1 MKFPLSSPFTSV
13 ALWSKVLTQRC
24 ISCSTGQIGF
34 EVIFKKKEM
43 IYHLRCVRTL
53 MICSSPQANIPA
65 KHSADDDDDVNWN
78 TDDEID
84 NFQSSPRNILHMDET
99 VAKFIEMGFSMEMI
113 GRAIE
118 ETGGENPE
126 PMMILETLF
135 KLSTSSEA
143 SSSKSKVI
151 DELIGMGFSE
161 ELVIKAIQEH
171 GEKNLEE
178 ITNAL
183 LSYAEAEKMHETEN
197 EDINNNY
204 LSDDN
209 DDTNLYSGLS
219 SSDEE
224 NELNSFHGDGRL
236 QDLIK
241 MSYPRKEASIAL
253 ERCDA
258 ISVLATYSCIFSNFS
273 GEIASLAEVVDFIF
287 AAQMARQLDEFW
299 AAPDEQELRINEP
312 PPRRRR
318 LNTDIASDDELIRL
332 PNPMIGFGVPKE
344 PGIITERPVPIP
356 SIARGP
362 PYFYYENVAMTPKG
376 VWAKMSSHLYDIKP
390 EFVDSLY
397 FCAAARKRGYIHN
410 LPIKNRF
417 EIQPTPHYTIQ
428 EEFPLTK
435 KWWPAWDKRTK
446 LNCVLTCIASAQ
458 LTNKIRKRLEKHE
471 RDPAVQ
477 KDVVDQC
484 KKWNLVWVGKNK
496 AAPLEPYEMERL
508 LGFPNN
514 HTRGISR
521 KDRYKSL
528 GNSFQ
533 VDTVAYHLS
542 VLKPLYPKGINVL
555 SLFTGIGGGEVALH
569 RLQIPMKL
577 VVSVEISEVN
587 RNIFRSFWE
596 QTNQRGDLIEF
607 RDVEELDDHKIEGL
621 MDQYGGFDLV
631 IGGSPCNNLA
641 GANRVSRTGLE
652 GDQSSLFY
660 DYCRILEAVR
670 SKASRMRS
678 RRDRY
683 KSLGNSFQVKLKET
697 MFLLRPRRLIL
708 LEFTPPLPLPSTDT
722 TQLLHNAFCSKSLV
736 CTFRMFQEH
745 IIRRGRRYIR
755 RLNSCLL
762 NSTMQSYWDEIEN
775 FKNKVFDEL
784 TTKDEKVLEIGIGT
798 GPNMRYFAARN
809 VNVTLLGLDP
819 NPKMKKYA
827 RKAAVRAGLNP
838 KNFRFMQ
845 GVGEAIP
852 LEDGSVDAVVATLV
866 LCTVS
871 DVTQTLN
878 EIKRVLRPGGR
889 FIFLEHVAAEDGS
902 LFRRLQKLLDPLQ
915 QILADG
921 CHLTRNTR
929 ECILEAGFSG
939 GAQIETVSMYS
950 FPWVTR
956 PHIYGVAYK

>member
-1 MKFPLSSPFTSV
+1 M
-13 ALWSKVLTQRC
+13 
-24 ISCSTGQIGF
+24 
-34 EVIFKKKEM
+34 
-43 IYHLRCVRTL
+43 
-53 MICSSPQANIPA
+53 A
-65 KHSADDDDDVNWN
+65 KHSAGDDDDVNWN

-171 GEKNLEE
+171 GEENLEE

-183 LSYAEAEKMHETEN
+183 LSYA
-197 EDINNNY
+197 
-204 LSDDN
+204 
-209 DDTNLYSGLS
+209 
-219 SSDEE
+219 
-224 NELNSFHGDGRL
+224 NELNSFRGDGRL

-241 MSYPRKEASIAL
+241 MGYPRKEASIAL
-253 ERCDA
+253 ERC
-258 ISVLATYSCIFSNFS
+258 

-299 AAPDEQELRINEP
+299 AAPDEQERRINEP

-356 SIARGP
+356 
-362 PYFYYENVAMTPKG
+362 K
-376 VWAKMSSHLYDIKP
+376 
-390 EFVDSLY
+390 
-397 FCAAARKRGYIHN
+397 
-410 LPIKNRF
+410 
-417 EIQPTPHYTIQ
+417 
-428 EEFPLTK
+428 EFPLTK

-670 SKASRMRS
+670 SKASRMR

-683 KSLGNSFQVKLKET
+683 KSLGNSFQVDTVAYHLSVLRPLYPKGINLLSLFTGIGGGEVTLHRLQIPMKLVVSVEISEVNKNIFRSFWEQTNQRGVLIEFTDVDELDDQKIERLMDQSGLEGDQSSLFYDYCRILEAVKLKET

-722 TQLLHNAFCSKSLV
+722 TQLLHNAFCSK
-736 CTFRMFQEH
+736 EH

-775 FKNKVFDEL
+775 FKNKVFDKL
-784 TTKDEKVLEIGIGT
+784 TEKDKKVLEIGIGT

-889 FIFLEHVAAEDGS
+889 FIFLEHVAAEGTLNGS

-950 FPWVTR
+950 FPWITR

>member
-1 MKFPLSSPFTSV
+1 
-13 ALWSKVLTQRC
+13 
-24 ISCSTGQIGF
+24 
-34 EVIFKKKEM
+34 M
-43 IYHLRCVRTL
+43 IYHLRCVGVL

-65 KHSADDDDDVNWN
+65 KHSAGDDDDVNWN

-84 NFQSSPRNILHMDET
+84 NFQSSPVNYISKRNVVHMDET
-99 VAKFIEMGFSMEMI
+99 VAKFIEMGFSIEMI
-113 GRAIE
+113 GRAVE

-126 PMMILETLF
+126 PLMILETLF
-135 KLSTSSEA
+135 KISTSSEA

-171 GEKNLEE
+171 GEENLEE
-178 ITNAL
+178 ITNVL

-204 LSDDN
+204 FSDDN
-209 DDTNLYSGLS
+209 DDVNIFSGLS

-224 NELNSFHGDGRL
+224 NELHSFHEDGRL

-241 MSYPRKEASIAL
+241 MGYPRKEASIAL
-253 ERCDA
+253 ERC
-258 ISVLATYSCIFSNFS
+258 

-299 AAPDEQELRINEP
+299 AASDEQEQRRINEP

-344 PGIITERPVPIP
+344 PGLITDRPVPIP
-356 SIARGP
+356 NIALGP

-376 VWAKMSSHLYDIKP
+376 VWATMSSHLYDIKP

-477 KDVVDQC
+477 KDIVDQC

-683 KSLGNSFQVKLKET
+683 KSLGNSFLVKLKET

-708 LEFTPPLPLPSTDT
+708 LEFAPPPPPLPLPSTDT
-722 TQLLHNAFCSKSLV
+722 TQLLHNAFCSKVLWYV
-736 CTFRMFQEH
+736 RTFRMFQEH
-745 IIRRGRRYIR
+745 IIRRGRRYVR
-755 RLNSCLL
+755 RLNSWLL
-762 NSTMQSYWDEIEN
+762 NSTMQSYWDE
-775 FKNKVFDEL
+775 
-784 TTKDEKVLEIGIGT
+784 
-798 GPNMRYFAARN
+798 
-809 VNVTLLGLDP
+809 
-819 NPKMKKYA
+819 
-827 RKAAVRAGLNP
+827 
-838 KNFRFMQ
+838 
-845 GVGEAIP
+845 VGEAIP

-878 EIKRVLRPGGR
+878 EIKRVLRPGGS
-889 FIFLEHVAAEDGS
+889 FIFLEHVAAEGTLSMYIYKERERCIKLHENLNYFVVADGS

-939 GAQIETVSMYS
+939 GAEIETVSMYS
-950 FPWVTR
+950 FPWITR

>member
-1 MKFPLSSPFTSV
+1 M
-13 ALWSKVLTQRC
+13 
-24 ISCSTGQIGF
+24 
-34 EVIFKKKEM
+34 
-43 IYHLRCVRTL
+43 
-53 MICSSPQANIPA
+53 A

-171 GEKNLEE
+171 GEENLEE

-197 EDINNNY
+197 EDINDNY

-241 MSYPRKEASIAL
+241 MGYPRKEASIAL
-253 ERCDA
+253 ERC
-258 ISVLATYSCIFSNFS
+258 

-299 AAPDEQELRINEP
+299 AAPDEQERRINEP

-344 PGIITERPVPIP
+344 PGLITERPVPIP
-356 SIARGP
+356 NIACGP

-670 SKASRMRS
+670 SKASRMR
-678 RRDRY
+678 R
-683 KSLGNSFQVKLKET
+683 
-697 MFLLRPRRLIL
+697 
-708 LEFTPPLPLPSTDT
+708 
-722 TQLLHNAFCSKSLV
+722 
-736 CTFRMFQEH
+736 
-745 IIRRGRRYIR
+745 
-755 RLNSCLL
+755 
-762 NSTMQSYWDEIEN
+762 
-775 FKNKVFDEL
+775 
-784 TTKDEKVLEIGIGT
+784 
-798 GPNMRYFAARN
+798 
-809 VNVTLLGLDP
+809 
-819 NPKMKKYA
+819 
-827 RKAAVRAGLNP
+827 
-838 KNFRFMQ
+838 
-845 GVGEAIP
+845 
-852 LEDGSVDAVVATLV
+852 
-866 LCTVS
+866 
-871 DVTQTLN
+871 
-878 EIKRVLRPGGR
+878 
-889 FIFLEHVAAEDGS
+889 
-902 LFRRLQKLLDPLQ
+902 
-915 QILADG
+915 
-921 CHLTRNTR
+921 
-929 ECILEAGFSG
+929 
-939 GAQIETVSMYS
+939 
-950 FPWVTR
+950 
-956 PHIYGVAYK
+956 